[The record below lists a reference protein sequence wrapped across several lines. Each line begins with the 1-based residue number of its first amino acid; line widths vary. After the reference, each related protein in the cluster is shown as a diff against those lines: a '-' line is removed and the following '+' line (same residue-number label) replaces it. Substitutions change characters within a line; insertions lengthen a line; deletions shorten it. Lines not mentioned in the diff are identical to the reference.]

1 MKVPERN
8 IGRRLNV
15 KQQQLLA
22 NKIMIES
29 IAVRDIIVSS
39 HHGNWPLPI
48 SHPRIEIL
56 NQDTDIENL
65 LPSYFRILV
74 EGKRFKYITIDPGTY
89 LARDLCSP
97 SLVSKKLPPLPSEG
111 DTESWNLARI
121 SSVGGIPTV
130 VEAFKAALPTIDSSW
145 FPKPISHIDYLS
157 LKFIRNLY
165 PNVHL
170 VSSSAFDR
178 PICAKV
184 ANFYWETN
192 YIAEI
197 QVYSWLHNRNILIPK
212 FLGCITEGGRVIGL
226 LTENVEGRRATTA
239 DLSLCQT
246 VIRQLHKLGIIHGSL
261 DETKFLISQNKAVL
275 VSFDTAERCKD
286 KKIMKKEMEMFV
298 EKLQAATMTNL
309 D

>member
-8 IGRRLNV
+8 IDRRVNV

-29 IAVRDIIVSS
+29 IAVRNIIVSS
-39 HHGNWPLPI
+39 HHGNWPLPM

-56 NQDTDIENL
+56 NQDTDFENI

-74 EGKRFKYITIDPGTY
+74 DGKRFKYITIDPGTY

-97 SLVSKKLPPLPSEG
+97 SLLAKKLPPLPSEG
-111 DTESWNLARI
+111 DAESWNLARI
-121 SSVGGIPTV
+121 SLVGGIPTV

-157 LKFIRNLY
+157 LKFIRKLE

-170 VSSSAFDR
+170 VSSPAFDK
-178 PICAKV
+178 PVIAKV
-184 ANFYWETN
+184 ANFYWETD
-192 YIAEI
+192 YIAKI
-197 QVYSWLHNRNILIPK
+197 QVYSWLHNCNVLIPK
-212 FLGCITEGGRVIGL
+212 FLGYITEGGRVIGL
-226 LTENVEGRRATTA
+226 LTENVEGRRATIA

-246 VIRQLHKLGIIHGSL
+246 LIRKLHKLGIMHGSL
-261 DETKFLISQNKAVL
+261 DENKFLISQGKAVL
-275 VSFDTAERCKD
+275 VSLDTAERCED
-286 KKIMKKEMEMFV
+286 KKTMEKEMELFA
-298 EKLQAATMTNL
+298 ENLQAATVTNSN
-309 D
+309 